1 MGAFEKGEKV
11 KGKMEEAHGNYEGEF
26 KNNMKEGQGVQVLEN
41 GMKYVGQF
49 SKNKKHGYGELSD
62 PSGKIV
68 F

>member
-1 MGAFEKGEKV
+1 
-11 KGKMEEAHGNYEGEF
+11 MEEMHGNYEGEF
-26 KNNMKEGQGVQVLEN
+26 KNNMKEGQGEQVLEN

-62 PSGKIV
+62 PSGKII